1 MTTET
6 QKTEIRDYLLSKKL
20 PIDILLEVNDH
31 FVSQISDL
39 EKEENL
45 SFKDTFEKTKENW
58 KKDLTFSKPFY
69 KIGNAGI
76 PTTNFERK
84 FKREANY
91 NIFKITFL
99 IFIAFIFL
107 LSIILL
113 NVNYKVFNNSVK
125 GFLITSIILCY
136 GSIIFNWIY
145 VYLNFKNT
153 LKDYKVSVFQWH
165 IFMVFSLGYFG
176 LAYLNPMQAWTNE
189 IFNHHLFFVTFLK
202 LTIYFILIF
211 SYIFTAI
218 NQLKYAKILRKI
230 KPHLK
235 FV

>member
-1 MTTET
+1 MSELE
-6 QKTEIRDYLLSKKL
+6 QNKIRDYLLSKKL
-20 PIDILLEVNDH
+20 PIDILIEVQDH
-31 FVSQISDL
+31 FISQISDL

-45 SFKDTFEKTKENW
+45 GFKDTFEKTKENW

-99 IFIAFIFL
+99 IFITFIFL

-113 NVNYKVFNNSVK
+113 NANYKVFNNSVK

-145 VYLNFKNT
+145 VYLNFKNK
-153 LKDYKVSVFQWH
+153 LKDYKVSIFQWH
-165 IFMVFSLGYFG
+165 IFTVFSLGYFG
-176 LAYLNPMQAWTNE
+176 LVYLNPMQTWTNE
-189 IFNHHLFFVTFLK
+189 IFNHYLSFVAFLK
-202 LTIYFILIF
+202 LTTYLVLVF

-218 NQLKYAKILRKI
+218 NQVKYCKTLKKI

-235 FV
+235 FT